1 MLPCQGSCCPQ
12 GSVVTQGC
20 ASHRRVRP
28 HTSINAERKP
38 DEDLLARG
46 ALQSRVLTAPP
57 LRAQEKPRSPAEGY
71 TIHIIAPHRH
81 EDGTVH
87 GPYHHYCKPIKPE
100 IMQCMIFLSTEP
112 NAELVEIEYFIDKKL
127 ARTNVTLEQW
137 NKHFHDHQEE
147 VASGRVQVL
156 DVPPEQAQALAEAAA
171 KTDGI
176 LFHLWPMGAKIPTG
190 EVMFPTA
197 VSHKP
202 VQKLEIPQ

>member
-1 MLPCQGSCCPQ
+1 MKTCWL
-12 GSVVTQGC
+12 VVLC
-20 ASHRRVRP
+20 
-28 HTSINAERKP
+28 SI
-38 DEDLLARG
+38 
-46 ALQSRVLTAPP
+46 VLVTPPP
-57 LRAQEKPRSPAEGY
+57 LRAQEPPRSPAEGY
-71 TIHIIAPHRH
+71 AIHIVAPHRH

-100 IMQCMIFLSTEP
+100 IMQCLIFLSTEP
-112 NAELVEIEYFIDKKL
+112 NAALVEIEYFIDKKL

-156 DVPPEQAQALAEAAA
+156 DVPPEQAQALAAVAA

-176 LFHLWPMGAKIPTG
+176 LFHLWPLGAKIPTG

-197 VSHKP
+197 VSHQP
-202 VQKLEIPQ
+202 VQKLDIPQ

>member
-1 MLPCQGSCCPQ
+1 MQAKVAGGGLRGGGECEQYLPVCGLTRPSPQ
-12 GSVVTQGC
+12 RGD
-20 ASHRRVRP
+20 
-28 HTSINAERKP
+28 P

-46 ALQSRVLTAPP
+46 ALQYRARHSPP
-57 LRAQEKPRSPAEGY
+57 LRAGEPRSPAEGY
-71 TIHIIAPHRH
+71 TIHIMAPHRH

-156 DVPPEQAQALAEAAA
+156 DVPPEKAQALAEAAA

-197 VSHKP
+197 VSHQP

>member
-1 MLPCQGSCCPQ
+1 MMKPRWL
-12 GSVVTQGC
+12 VVLC
-20 ASHRRVRP
+20 SA
-28 HTSINAERKP
+28 
-38 DEDLLARG
+38 
-46 ALQSRVLTAPP
+46 VLFAAPP
-57 LRAQEKPRSPAEGY
+57 LLAQEKPQSPAEGY
-71 TIHIIAPHRH
+71 NIHIVAPHRH

-100 IMQCMIFLSTEP
+100 ILQCMIFLSTDP

-147 VASGRVQVL
+147 VATGRVQVL
-156 DVPPEQAQALAEAAA
+156 DVPPEKAKELADSAS

-176 LFHLWPMGAKIPTG
+176 LFHLWPLGAKIPNG

-202 VQKLEIPQ
+202 VQKLEVPQ

>member
-1 MLPCQGSCCPQ
+1 MKTCWL
-12 GSVVTQGC
+12 VVLCT
-20 ASHRRVRP
+20 V
-28 HTSINAERKP
+28 
-38 DEDLLARG
+38 
-46 ALQSRVLTAPP
+46 VLVTTPP
-57 LRAQEKPRSPAEGY
+57 LHAQEHPRSPAEGY

-87 GPYHHYCKPIKPE
+87 GPYHHYCKPITPE
-100 IMQCMIFLSTEP
+100 IMQCLIFLSTEP

-156 DVPPEQAQALAEAAA
+156 DVAPEKAQALAEAAA

-197 VSHKP
+197 VSHQP
-202 VQKLEIPQ
+202 VQQLEIPQ